1 MKKISVLLMTLVM
14 VLFASCNKPGSEK
27 TEEKDSWTTKDAIE
41 ALKNNPGDRQI
52 IKAIDQYMKNV
63 RSLAAKDDEK
73 LFNETVDLFM
83 ALNFDDVDSLSDAV
97 LDKFKSA
104 KGHILAN
111 KKLYAVAEKI
121 EEAAE
126 AKMRGGAAYEEVPQ
140 EVMMEQAPYEE
151 EEVEEVAVEA
161 HMAAEPAM

>member
-1 MKKISVLLMTLVM
+1 MKKISVLFMTLVM

-27 TEEKDSWTTKDAIE
+27 EEEKDSWTTKDAIE
-41 ALKNNPGDRQI
+41 ALKNNPSDRQI

-63 RSLAAKDDEK
+63 QSLAVKEDEK
-73 LFNETVDLFM
+73 LFNETVDLVI
-83 ALNFDDVDSLSDAV
+83 AGGNVNSESDEV
-97 LDKFKSA
+97 LDKFKSV
-104 KGHILAN
+104 KGHIMAN
-111 KKLYAVAEKI
+111 KQLYAVAEKI

-161 HMAAEPAM
+161 PMAAEPAM

>member
-1 MKKISVLLMTLVM
+1 MTLVM
-14 VLFASCNKPGSEK
+14 VVFASCNKPGSEK
-27 TEEKDSWTTKDAIE
+27 EEEKDSWTTKDAIE
-41 ALKNNPGDRQI
+41 ALKNNPSDRQI

-63 RSLAAKDDEK
+63 QSLAVKEDEK
-73 LFNETVDLFM
+73 LFNETVDLVI
-83 ALNFDDVDSLSDAV
+83 ACGNVNSESDEV
-97 LDKFKSA
+97 LDKFKSV
-104 KGHILAN
+104 KGHIMAN
-111 KKLYAVAEKI
+111 KQLYAVAEKI

-161 HMAAEPAM
+161 PMAAEPAM

>member
-1 MKKISVLLMTLVM
+1 MKKISVLFMTLVM

-27 TEEKDSWTTKDAIE
+27 EEEKDSWTTKDAIE
-41 ALKNNPGDRQI
+41 ALKNNPSDRQI

-63 RSLAAKDDEK
+63 QSLAVKEDEK
-73 LFNETVDLFM
+73 LFNETVDLVI
-83 ALNFDDVDSLSDAV
+83 AGGNVNSESDEV
-97 LDKFKSA
+97 LDKFKSV
-104 KGHILAN
+104 KGHIMAN
-111 KKLYAVAEKI
+111 KQLYAVAEKI

>member
-1 MKKISVLLMTLVM
+1 MKKISVLFMTLVM

-27 TEEKDSWTTKDAIE
+27 EEEKDSWTTKDAIE
-41 ALKNNPGDRQI
+41 ALKNNPSDRQI

-63 RSLAAKDDEK
+63 QSLAVKEDEK
-73 LFNETVDLFM
+73 LFNETVDLVI
-83 ALNFDDVDSLSDAV
+83 ACGNVNSESDEV
-97 LDKFKSA
+97 LDKFKSV
-104 KGHILAN
+104 KGHIMAN
-111 KKLYAVAEKI
+111 KQLYAVAEKI

-161 HMAAEPAM
+161 PMAAEPAM

>member
-27 TEEKDSWTTKDAIE
+27 EEEKDSWTTKDAIE
-41 ALKNNPGDRQI
+41 ALKNNPSDRQI

-63 RSLAAKDDEK
+63 QSLAVKEDEK
-73 LFNETVDLFM
+73 LFNETVDLVI
-83 ALNFDDVDSLSDAV
+83 AGGNVNSESDEV
-97 LDKFKSA
+97 LDKFKSV
-104 KGHILAN
+104 KGHIMAN
-111 KKLYAVAEKI
+111 KQLYAVAEKI

-161 HMAAEPAM
+161 PMAAEPAM

>member
-14 VLFASCNKPGSEK
+14 VVFASCNKPGSEK
-27 TEEKDSWTTKDAIE
+27 EEEKDSWTTKDAIE
-41 ALKNNPGDRQI
+41 ALKNNPSDRQI

-63 RSLAAKDDEK
+63 QSLAVKEDEK
-73 LFNETVDLFM
+73 LFNETVDLVI
-83 ALNFDDVDSLSDAV
+83 ACGNVNSESDEV
-97 LDKFKSA
+97 LDKFKSV
-104 KGHILAN
+104 KGHIMAN
-111 KKLYAVAEKI
+111 KQLYAVAEKI

-161 HMAAEPAM
+161 PMAAEPAM